1 MSIDRP
7 VPVPRTAVPL
17 GITDPVQSARAE
29 LKAALAALEEKA
41 NIPRR
46 ASEAVDQKIRDVR
59 RSAQRNPGAATALVA
74 GVAGLGGVARWGL
87 GRADTPGLVTQR
99 PGTRGGAGR
108 FVVRVRLPRGGG
120 RRRRGTHGS
129 FVNNP
134 SSRSWKY
141 SGDTAI
147 GPAYAWSNPAMA

>member
-1 MSIDRP
+1 MSIERP

-59 RSAQRNPGAATALVA
+59 ESAQRNPGAAAALVA
-74 GVAGLGGVARWGL
+74 GVAGLVGFAVWGIV
-87 GRADTPGLVTQR
+87 RAY
-99 PGTRGGAGR
+99 TR
-108 FVVRVRLPRGGG
+108 
-120 RRRRGTHGS
+120 
-129 FVNNP
+129 
-134 SSRSWKY
+134 
-141 SGDTAI
+141 
-147 GPAYAWSNPAMA
+147 